1 MIWGILTFGIGAIAV
16 ATVFFIPM
24 YFIYQALRNNL

>member
-1 MIWGILTFGIGAIAV
+1 MIWGILTLGIIGMAV
-16 ATVFFIPM
+16 LAVFIVPL